1 MLFSEI
7 KFLIFMSVI
16 CLSSSHP
23 ILMLSSLILLTLFLS
38 LIFYFIYQFSIMSM
52 MMILIILGGML
63 IIFMYMISLC
73 PNKKMSFYKKLS
85 VTFTM
90 MLILIPYNSFMT
102 KLEMININK
111 IYSVNFVNMIILMMI
126 FLIVMLTIISKNLS
140 WINAPIQ
147 KFN

>member
-7 KFLIFMSVI
+7 KLLIFSSII

-23 ILMLSSLILLTLFLS
+23 ILMLSSLILLTLFLA
-38 LIFYFIYQFSIMSM
+38 LTFYFIYQFSFVSM

-85 VTFTM
+85 ATFTLL
-90 MLILIPYNSFMT
+90 LIFIPYNTFMM
-102 KLEMININK
+102 KLEVININK
-111 IYSVNFVNMIILMMI
+111 VYSVNFVNMIILMMT

-140 WINAPIQ
+140 WINAPIK

>member
-7 KFLIFMSVI
+7 KLLIFSSII

-23 ILMLSSLILLTLFLS
+23 ILMLSSLILLTLFLA
-38 LIFYFIYQFSIMSM
+38 LTFYFIYQFSFVSM

-85 VTFTM
+85 ATFTLL
-90 MLILIPYNSFMT
+90 LILIPYNTFMM
-102 KLEMININK
+102 KLEVININK
-111 IYSVNFVNMIILMMI
+111 VYSVNFVNMIILMMT
-126 FLIVMLTIISKNLS
+126 FLIVMLTIISMNLS
-140 WINAPIQ
+140 WINAPIK

>member
-7 KFLIFMSVI
+7 KLLMFTSVI

-38 LIFYFIYQFSIMSM
+38 LLFYFIYQFSLVSM

-85 VTFTM
+85 VTFTL
-90 MLILIPYNSFMT
+90 MLILIPYKTFMM
-102 KLEMININK
+102 KLEVININK
-111 IYSVNFVNMIILMMI
+111 VYSMNFVNMVILMMV
-126 FLIVMLTIISKNLS
+126 FLIVMLMIISKNLS
-140 WINAPIQ
+140 WINAPIK

>member
-7 KFLIFMSVI
+7 KLIIFLSIL

-23 ILMLSSLILLTLFLS
+23 ILMLISLILLTLFLAITFHFLFQLALIS
-38 LIFYFIYQFSIMSM
+38 L

-73 PNKKMSFYKKLS
+73 PNKKIQMDNKMILFSMMISSLIILPSLMMNFEIFY
-85 VTFTM
+85 
-90 MLILIPYNSFMT
+90 IG
-102 KLEMININK
+102 K
-111 IYSVNFVNMIILMMI
+111 IYSINFINMLIMMMI
-126 FLIVMLTIISKNLS
+126 YLIMSLMVVSKNLS
-140 WINAPIQ
+140 WINSPIK

>member
-7 KFLIFMSVI
+7 KLLIFMSII

-23 ILMLSSLILLTLFLS
+23 IMMLSSLILLTLFLS
-38 LIFYFIYQFSIMSM
+38 LMFYFIYQFSFVSM

-85 VTFTM
+85 VTFTL
-90 MLILIPYNSFMT
+90 MLILIPYNTFMT
-102 KLEMININK
+102 KLETININK
-111 IYSVNFVNMIILMMI
+111 VYSMNFVNIIILMLI
-126 FLIVMLTIISKNLS
+126 FLIVMLIIISKNLS
-140 WINAPIQ
+140 WINAPIK

>member
-1 MLFSEI
+1 M

-90 MLILIPYNSFMT
+90 MLILIPYDSFMT

>member
-90 MLILIPYNSFMT
+90 MLILIPYDSFMT